1 MKFSAQTGN
10 RIEIVTSDGAVF
22 HCYIDDQ
29 EESDRIVCSELDAE
43 WLDALF
49 DELEE
54 ERSNAE
60 IKVLEFVNG
69 MKYTVDKDERKEDA
83 A

>member
-1 MKFSAQTGN
+1 M
-10 RIEIVTSDGAVF
+10 
-22 HCYIDDQ
+22 
-29 EESDRIVCSELDAE
+29 CSELDAE

-49 DELEE
+49 DEWAE